1 MTVNTTS
8 NVESSP
14 CLINVKASYT
24 SLRKHQSGV
33 GEHLRECIQGFLSIN
48 WLVISTKGAL
58 SDWVDPLRFLEVDAS
73 ALHIAPTRSSASS
86 ARDQQRYRATSAT
99 GFRALVAVAGS
110 SCRYALT
117 PTAHGLM
124 GCLACTDRP
133 AAADINQ
140 PPLAAGV
147 LRSWIDGAVFNRHV
161 GKSAQHLN
169 QACWAAF
176 STHVEDGSLLRIR
189 S

>member
-8 NVESSP
+8 NVDTNP
-14 CLINVKASYT
+14 YLINENAFYT
-24 SLRKHQSGV
+24 SWRKHQSGV
-33 GEHLRECIQGFLSIN
+33 GEHMRECIQGFLSIN
-48 WLVISTKGAL
+48 WLAISTKGAL
-58 SDWVDPLRFLEVDAS
+58 SDWVDPLRFLEVNAS
-73 ALHIAPTRSSASS
+73 ALHIAPTRSTASS
-86 ARDQQRYRATSAT
+86 ARDQQRYRTTSAA

-117 PTAHGLM
+117 PTARGLM

-161 GKSAQHLN
+161 GKSAKHLN

-176 STHVEDGSLLRIR
+176 STHVEDGS
-189 S
+189 